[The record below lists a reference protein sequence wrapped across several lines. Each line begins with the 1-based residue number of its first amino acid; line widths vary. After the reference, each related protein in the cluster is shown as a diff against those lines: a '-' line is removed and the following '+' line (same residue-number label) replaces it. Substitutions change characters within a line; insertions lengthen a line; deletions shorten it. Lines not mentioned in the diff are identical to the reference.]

1 MTLTSRTNT
10 VATPDDE
17 RVETGLTT
25 SPGGRTAIHTKTGLT
40 AAKAGQTASPG
51 LRKILSLENR
61 NLLEFSNE

>member
-10 VATPDDE
+10 VATKDDE
-17 RVETGLTT
+17 PVKTGLTA

-51 LRKILSLENR
+51 LRKILSVENR
-61 NLLEFSNE
+61 NLLEFSNQ